1 MSNPFASKV
10 NQGGSFLPEDY
21 VARKA
26 ETRANII
33 TLSLFALVMAGVTG
47 AFVVTTRT
55 WHGLRQQ
62 QQALRAEYEVEAKKI
77 DQLKALEAKRMEVL
91 EKAELTAA
99 LAERVPRWA
108 LLAEL
113 TLRMPT
119 EMRRDM
125 LTFKGKRVTAAAA
138 AAAPAAGGAT
148 RSLMGN
154 AAKGAKPGAPAPKPK
169 PVPPQ
174 FEYQLTMAGTA
185 NSNNEIADYIAALRE
200 SPVLKDVELQFIR
213 EGKEDD
219 KIVRKFE
226 LLAMVRNDVDS
237 KALGDSLT
245 ALVAAREAAK
255 AAEPAPT
262 PEADKKQPLIK
273 PAAPRP
279 AQPSNLSDAAATDTA
294 QAPAPAPAPEA
305 TPAPAPTPVPE
316 STPVADPTTPT
327 TPEPHQEAQP
337 NQPQDPTQPQ

>member
-1 MSNPFASKV
+1 MSNPFANKM

-62 QQALRAEYEVEAKKI
+62 QQALRAEYEIEAQKI
-77 DQLKALEAKRMEVL
+77 DQLKALEIKRQEVL

-113 TLRMPT
+113 TLRMPA

-125 LTFKGKRVTAAAA
+125 LTFKGKRVTPPAAAA
-138 AAAPAAGGAT
+138 AAGGAT

-154 AAKGAKPGAPAPKPK
+154 AAKGAKPAAPAEKPK

-185 NSNNEIADYIAALRE
+185 TTNNEIADYIAALRE

-219 KIVRKFE
+219 RVVRKFE
-226 LLAMVRNDVDS
+226 LLALVRNDVDS

-245 ALVAAREAAK
+245 ALVAAKEAAK
-255 AAEPAPT
+255 AAEPAPA
-262 PEADKKQPLIK
+262 PEAEKKQPLIK
-273 PAAPRP
+273 PAAPRQP
-279 AQPSNLSDAAATDTA
+279 QPSNAADASGTTPAETA
-294 QAPAPAPAPEA
+294 QAPAPAPEA
-305 TPAPAPTPVPE
+305 TPAPVPTPVPE
-316 STPVADPTTPT
+316 STPVADPTTPK

>member
-1 MSNPFASKV
+1 MSNPFAKQM

-77 DQLKALEAKRMEVL
+77 DQLKALEAKRQEVL

-113 TLRMPT
+113 TLRMPS

-125 LTFKGKRVTAAAA
+125 LTFKGKRVTAA

-154 AAKGAKPGAPAPKPK
+154 AAKGAKPAAPAEKPK
-169 PVPPQ
+169 PTPPQ
-174 FEYQLTMAGTA
+174 FEYQLTLAGTA
-185 NSNNEIADYIAALRE
+185 GSNNEIADYIAALRE

-213 EGKEDD
+213 EGKESDRV
-219 KIVRKFE
+219 VRKFE
-226 LLAMVRNDVDS
+226 LLALVRNDVDS

-255 AAEPAPT
+255 ATEPAPT
-262 PEADKKQPLIK
+262 TPDKKQPLIT

-279 AQPSNLSDAAATDTA
+279 AQPSNAADGTQPDPT
-294 QAPAPAPAPEA
+294 QAALPTPTPEPAPAPAP
-305 TPAPAPTPVPE
+305 TPAPE

-327 TPEPHQEAQP
+327 NPEPHQEAQP

>member
-1 MSNPFASKV
+1 MSNPFTKPM

-33 TLSLFALVMAGVTG
+33 TLALFALVMAGVTG

-62 QQALRAEYEVEAKKI
+62 QQTLRAEYEVEAKKI
-77 DQLKALEAKRMEVL
+77 DQLKALEAKRQEVL

-113 TLRMPT
+113 TLRMPA

-125 LTFKGKRVTAAAA
+125 LTFKGKRVTAPS
-138 AAAPAAGGAT
+138 AAPAAGGAT

-154 AAKGAKPGAPAPKPK
+154 AAKGAKPAAPAEKPK

-174 FEYQLTMAGTA
+174 FEYQLTLAGTA

-213 EGKEDD
+213 EGKENDRV
-219 KIVRKFE
+219 VRKFE
-226 LLAMVRNDVDS
+226 LLALVRNDVDS
-237 KALGDSLT
+237 KSLGDSLT
-245 ALVAAREAAK
+245 ALVAAKEAAK
-255 AAEPAPT
+255 ASEPAPE
-262 PEADKKQPLIK
+262 PEKKQPLIT
-273 PAAPRP
+273 PAAPRQP
-279 AQPSNLSDAAATDTA
+279 QPSNAADAAPAA
-294 QAPAPAPAPEA
+294 PVESAKAPAPSPEA
-305 TPAPAPTPVPE
+305 APAPAPTPAPE
-316 STPVADPTTPT
+316 STPVADPSTPS